1 MDSDKGVTINDIN
14 IPFGR
19 LVMIFI
25 KFALAA
31 IPAYF
36 VVFLIIVL
44 TMGLFGLVFGGMS
57 MMSGDFGR

>member
-1 MDSDKGVTINDIN
+1 MDGEKGVTINDID

-19 LVMIFI
+19 LVAIFI

-36 VVFLIIVL
+36 VVFLIVVAI
-44 TMGLFGLVFGGMS
+44 MGLFGALFGGMG
-57 MMSGDFGR
+57 MMFGDFGR

>member
-1 MDSDKGVTINDIN
+1 MDGDKGVTINDID

-25 KFALAA
+25 KFVLAA

-57 MMSGDFGR
+57 MMSGDFSR